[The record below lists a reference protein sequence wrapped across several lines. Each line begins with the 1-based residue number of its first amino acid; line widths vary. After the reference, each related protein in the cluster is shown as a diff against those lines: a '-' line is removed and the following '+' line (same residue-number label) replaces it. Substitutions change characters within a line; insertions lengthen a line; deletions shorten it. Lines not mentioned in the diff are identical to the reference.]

1 MKIIEK
7 AIFMKTGSLRK
18 YIYLSIIAAILTIS
32 LKLGSYFLTGSVG
45 LLSDGLESCVNL
57 VAAIVALV
65 LLTLAEKPPD
75 AKHEFGH
82 TKAEYFSSAI
92 EGGLIVLAAAS
103 IIWSAVPRI
112 INPKPLENVG
122 AGLLIAVGASLIN
135 LAVSII
141 LVRNGRKHKSITLE
155 ADGKHLMTDV
165 WTSAG
170 VLAGIAVVKLTGW
183 LVLDGVV
190 AILVALNII
199 LTGYK
204 LMKRSAEGLLDSA
217 LPKEEE
223 DLIIE
228 ALEKFKNRGIR
239 FHSLM
244 TRQAGRRKFISVQLL
259 MPGKF
264 SIRQGHNLSEQIE
277 NDLRL
282 LFPGSQTTVFTHLE
296 PFEDPE
302 SMLDIGIDRK

>member
-1 MKIIEK
+1 
-7 AIFMKTGSLRK
+7 MKTGSLRK
-18 YIYLSIIAAILTIS
+18 YIYLSIIAAILTIL
-32 LKLGSYFLTGSVG
+32 LKLGSYFVTGSVG

-75 AKHEFGH
+75 ARHEFGH

-103 IIWSAVPRI
+103 IIWSAFPRI

-135 LAVSII
+135 LVVAII
-141 LVRNGRKHKSITLE
+141 LVKNGRKHKSITLE
-155 ADGKHLMTDV
+155 ADGNHLMTDV

-170 VLAGIAVVKLTGW
+170 VLAGIAIVKLTGW
-183 LVLDGVV
+183 LILDGVV

-204 LMKRSAEGLLDSA
+204 LMRRSAQGLLDSA

-223 DLIIE
+223 DLIVG
-228 ALEKFKNRGIR
+228 ALEKFKASNVQ

-296 PFEDPE
+296 PSEDPE
-302 SMLDIGIDRK
+302 SMLDIGIDHK

>member
-1 MKIIEK
+1 MK
-7 AIFMKTGSLRK
+7 AGSLRK
-18 YIYLSIIAAILTIS
+18 YVYLSIAAAVVTIS
-32 LKLGSYFLTGSVG
+32 LKLGAYFLTGSVG

-57 VAAIVALV
+57 IAAIVALI
-65 LLTLAEKPPD
+65 LLNLSEKPPD
-75 AKHEFGH
+75 ARHEFGH

-112 INPKPLENVG
+112 MHPKPLENVG
-122 AGLLIAVGASLIN
+122 TGLLIAVGASLIN
-135 LAVSII
+135 LAVSLI
-141 LVRNGRKHKSITLE
+141 LVKNGRNNKSITLE

-170 VLAGIAVVKLTGW
+170 VLAGIALVKLTGW

-199 LTGYK
+199 FTGYQ
-204 LMKRSAEGLLDSA
+204 LMRRSAQGLLDSA
-217 LPKEEE
+217 LPVEEE
-223 DLIIE
+223 ELIIGV
-228 ALEKFKNRGIR
+228 LEKYKIMDIG

-244 TRQAGRRKFISVQLL
+244 TRQAGRRKFIYVQLL

-264 SIRQGHNLSEQIE
+264 NIRQGHNISEQIE
-277 NDLRL
+277 KNLRM
-282 LFPGSQTTVFTHLE
+282 LFPGSLTTVSTHIE
-296 PFEDPE
+296 PSEDPE